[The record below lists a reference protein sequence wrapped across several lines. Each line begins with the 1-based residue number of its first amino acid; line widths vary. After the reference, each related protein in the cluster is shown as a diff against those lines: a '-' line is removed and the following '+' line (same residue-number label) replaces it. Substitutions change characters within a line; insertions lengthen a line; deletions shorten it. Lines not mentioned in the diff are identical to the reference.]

1 LPLAAITALHTA
13 GGLAHTHAMPP
24 ELPTLAAD
32 QFACGIFQKPH
43 APTPSTPTPT
53 STYTHM
59 HILTDTHVRGAP
71 QRLHVLFTLASEV
84 LAVAERLEDA
94 GLRARWATWA
104 DAVFLQMHME
114 VDVDA
119 WCARLGAVCGRC
131 WTNTLLHPFPTIGSS
146 TLSIAQRSQ
155 RCSAR
160 PFSSIRVSLVWGT
173 GYV

>member
-1 LPLAAITALHTA
+1 
-13 GGLAHTHAMPP
+13 MPP

-104 DAVFLQMHME
+104 DAVFLPMHME

-131 WTNTLLHPFPTIGSS
+131 WTNTPLHPFPTIGSS
-146 TLSIAQRSQ
+146 TLSIAQCSQ